1 MAFIN
6 EYKILLINYF
16 YYIDDINKA
25 YLLILLIFCS
35 IIILSIPI
43 PGSFVV
49 AINASFFGIAGFL
62 ISFISALI
70 SSILIYFFYSKLPY
84 SFKPKEIEKIAKYK
98 NNLYLLTILRSII
111 PFPVGTYIYVILK
124 IKFKY
129 FILSTALGIIPGT
142 LSITLMFS
150 SIKKSLIERGDISFF
165 IFNDPLFIFSLVFVF
180 TVIFISSILKK
191 KFL

>member
-16 YYIDDINKA
+16 YYIDEINKA

-84 SFKPKEIEKIAKYK
+84 NFKPKEIQKIAKYK

>member
-25 YLLILLIFCS
+25 YLLILLIFFS

-84 SFKPKEIEKIAKYK
+84 NFKPKEIQKIAKYK

>member
-84 SFKPKEIEKIAKYK
+84 NFKPKEIQKIAKYK